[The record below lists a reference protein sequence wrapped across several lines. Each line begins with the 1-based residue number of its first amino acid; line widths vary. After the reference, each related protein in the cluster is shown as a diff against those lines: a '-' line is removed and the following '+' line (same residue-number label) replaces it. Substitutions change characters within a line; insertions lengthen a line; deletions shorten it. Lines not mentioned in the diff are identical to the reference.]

1 MHPPTDDQFKVRGSL
16 KGCMIS
22 TIFLEH
28 HPCTSGPISGTRIL
42 VLTSRGKNKISMLR
56 VFGEEGEVTIVQ
68 VRHNNQATSHNN
80 NMIITKTN
88 AKGKNND
95 NDKTAKRIDM
105 HNKYWCLLVVIQS

>member
-1 MHPPTDDQFKVRGSL
+1 MD
-16 KGCMIS
+16 
-22 TIFLEH
+22 
-28 HPCTSGPISGTRIL
+28 
-42 VLTSRGKNKISMLR
+42 R

-95 NDKTAKRIDM
+95 NDLRQRRFT
-105 HNKYWCLLVVIQS
+105 